1 MADIAAANEPD
12 HRPHATNHR
21 SLSNRELS
29 ALAIGSIGVVYGD
42 IGTSPLYAF
51 KEAVTAAK
59 NAGLPLQEAVLGV
72 LSLVLWLLLL
82 IVTLKY
88 VFVLLRADNNG
99 EGGTFALMALGRSVA
114 KRSAPVITMLGIAGA
129 ALFFG
134 DAVITPAISV
144 LSAVEGLKLVTPA
157 FDPFVLPIA
166 VGILFALFAVQSYG
180 TDVMAK
186 FFGPIMLLWFAVLAL
201 GGLLHIGSHPEVLQ
215 AFNPLLGIM
224 FITRHGM
231 IGLTILGL
239 VFLAVTGAEALY
251 ADLGHFG
258 RKPIQ
263 LAWVSI
269 VLPSLALNY
278 LGQGALVLAEPTA
291 IENPFFRLYPQW
303 ALIAMVALATVATVI
318 ASQAV
323 ITGAFSL
330 ARQAVQLGV
339 LPRMTVRHTSEK
351 MSGQIFLPRV
361 NALLLI
367 GVLFVCIQF
376 RTSEN
381 LAAAYGVSVTATMV
395 VASAMMMFVIRKN
408 WGWKPWQAM
417 ALMLPLL
424 CIEEFFFLANM
435 LKIFDG
441 GWFPLTLG
449 AVLMTVM
456 FIWAKGSTLVAKVT
470 KKSAVALDWLAPKLE
485 ASPPFRVPGTAVFL
499 AADPASAP
507 TALMHNLKH
516 NKALHERNI
525 VMSMKTADR
534 PRIPNSERIAIDRL
548 TDHFIVVRATFGFM
562 ETPDV
567 PKTLALCRKYGLN
580 IDPSATSFFV
590 SRRNLKIGSKLGMSH
605 WQARLF
611 IALTRT
617 ADDATAYFSIPA
629 DRVVEIGTQVKI

>member
-1 MADIAAANEPD
+1 M
-12 HRPHATNHR
+12 
-21 SLSNRELS
+21 
-29 ALAIGSIGVVYGD
+29 LAVGSIGVVYGD

-51 KEAVTAAK
+51 KEAVNAGK
-59 NAGLPLQEAVLGV
+59 NAGLPLNEAVLGV

-114 KRSAPVITMLGIAGA
+114 KRSAPLITTLGIAGA

-166 VGILFALFAVQSYG
+166 VCILIALFTVQSYG

-186 FFGPIMLLWFAVLAL
+186 FFGPVMLLWFGILAL
-201 GGLLHIGSHPEVLQ
+201 GGLLHIGSQPEVMQ

-263 LAWVSI
+263 TAWVSI
-269 VLPSLALNY
+269 VLPALALNY
-278 LGQGALVLAEPTA
+278 LGQAALVLSDPAA
-291 IENPFFRLYPQW
+291 IENPFFRLYPKW
-303 ALIAMVALATVATVI
+303 ALIPMVALATLATVI

-339 LPRMTVRHTSEK
+339 LPRIAVRHTSEK
-351 MSGQIFLPRV
+351 IAGQIYLPRV
-361 NALLLI
+361 NALLLF
-367 GVLFVCIQF
+367 GVLFVCVQF
-376 RTSEN
+376 RSSEN

-395 VASAMMMFVIRKN
+395 VASAMMMFVIWKN

-424 CIEEFFFLANM
+424 CIEEFFFLANI
-435 LKIFDG
+435 LKVFDG

-449 AVLMTVM
+449 AALMIIMTTWV
-456 FIWAKGSTLVAKVT
+456 KGSALVAKLT
-470 KKSAVALDWLAPKLE
+470 KKHAIALDWLAPRLE
-485 ASPPFRVPGTAVFL
+485 ASPPFRASGTAVFL
-499 AADPASAP
+499 AADPVSAP

-525 VMSMKTADR
+525 ILSMKTADR
-534 PRIPNSERIAIDRL
+534 PRIPNNERIAIDRL

-567 PKTLALCRKYGLN
+567 PKTLALCRKHGLN

-590 SRRNLKIGSKLGMSH
+590 SRRNLKIGSKLAMPS

-611 IALTRT
+611 IAMARS
-617 ADDATAYFSIPA
+617 ADDATAYFRIPA